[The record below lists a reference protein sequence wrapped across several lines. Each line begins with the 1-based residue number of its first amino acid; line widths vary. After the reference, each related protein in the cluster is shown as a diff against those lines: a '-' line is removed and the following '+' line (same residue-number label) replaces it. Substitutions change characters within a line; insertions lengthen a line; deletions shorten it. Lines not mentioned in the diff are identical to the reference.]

1 MNYQVVR
8 SDRKTICLKITP
20 DGEVVVRAPR
30 RCSEAYIRGFV
41 EDHLAWILRNQK
53 IVQSRNAGRDQFCL
67 SQGDHISLC
76 GSDYVIRIVPGLSAA
91 VLRDQI
97 ILPSVD
103 RSRTRKAVLSL
114 AKKHGM
120 PFLHA
125 RLGFWASRMGISYQ
139 DVKISTAR
147 NRWGSCSRDGVI
159 RISVF
164 LLFAPARAIDYVLIH
179 ELAHRRQF
187 DHSSAFWR
195 IVSAAM
201 PDWKEQRAVLK
212 RFQSEPLEQFLAE
225 KDA

>member
-1 MNYQVVR
+1 MNYQVIR

-20 DGEVVVRAPR
+20 EGEVLVRAPR
-30 RCSEAYIRGFV
+30 RCAEAYIRGFV
-41 EDHLAWILRNQK
+41 EDHMEWILRNQA
-53 IVQSRNAGRDQFCL
+53 IVRSRNADRDQFCL

-76 GSDYVIRIVPGLSAA
+76 GSDFEIRIVPGLSAA

-97 ILPSVD
+97 ILPSGEG
-103 RSRTRKAVLSL
+103 SRERKAILSL
-114 AKKHGM
+114 AKKNGM
-120 PFLHA
+120 PFLRA

-147 NRWGSCSRDGVI
+147 NRWGCCSRDGVI

-212 RFQSEPLEQFLAE
+212 RFQAEPLVQFLAE